1 MQTDVVKI
9 GNSKGIRIPAIIL
22 KECQIA
28 DKVEMEVHDGKI
40 IIVPISNPR
49 KNWSEQFKEM
59 RKKGADKL
67 LIDDTLDANLEDWE
81 WK

>member
-1 MQTDVVKI
+1 MLTDVVKI
-9 GNSKGIRIPAIIL
+9 GNSRGIRIPAVIL

-28 DKVEMEVHDGKI
+28 DKVEMEVLDGKI
-40 IIVPISNPR
+40 IIAPISRPR

-59 RKKGADKL
+59 RKKGDDKL
-67 LIDDTLDANLEDWE
+67 LIDDTLDANLEDWK

>member
-22 KECQIA
+22 KECKIA
-28 DKVEMEVHDGKI
+28 NKVEMEVQDGKI
-40 IIVPISNPR
+40 IIIPVSNPR
-49 KNWSEQFKEM
+49 KNWGDQFKEM
-59 RKKGADKL
+59 RKNGDDKL
-67 LIDDTLDANLEDWE
+67 LIDDTSDINLEDWE

>member
-1 MQTDVVKI
+1 MLTDVVKI
-9 GNSKGIRIPAIIL
+9 GNSKGIRIPAVIL
-22 KECQIA
+22 KECQIT
-28 DKVEMEVHDGKI
+28 DKVEMEVLDGKI
-40 IIVPISNPR
+40 IIAPISKPR

-59 RKKGADKL
+59 RKKGDDKL

>member
-1 MQTDVVKI
+1 MLTDVVKI
-9 GNSKGIRIPAIIL
+9 GNSKGIRIPAVIL

-28 DKVEMEVHDGKI
+28 DKVEMEVQDGRI
-40 IIVPISNPR
+40 IIIPFSKPR

-59 RKKGADKL
+59 RKEGDDKL
-67 LIDDTLDANLEDWE
+67 LIDANLDSDLEDWE

>member
-1 MQTDVVKI
+1 MLTDVVKI
-9 GNSKGIRIPAIIL
+9 GNSKGIRIPAVIL

-28 DKVEMEVHDGKI
+28 DKVEMEVRDGKI
-40 IIVPISNPR
+40 IIFPVAKPR

-59 RKKGADKL
+59 SKKGDDKL
-67 LIDDTLDANLEDWE
+67 LTDDTLDANLEDWE